1 MSSDQPENQQGGFP
15 GHEFVTAREKHNL
28 SLQQV
33 SAELNLP
40 LKALNAIESGTPQSF
55 HNQVFLR
62 GYIRTYAKH
71 LHLDANHYAN
81 IYASLPGVD
90 LKPTQ
95 IRSTTSVQERD
106 PSRSPFMK
114 LFSWLFV
121 LAIIAVIV
129 WWSRE
134 QYGLTPPPPP
144 TSLPEVSEPLTDVFD
159 PPVSPVL
166 PVTSVPSE
174 EFNPGVE
181 GEQDDSVLSE
191 SIEIADESV
200 IGDADTVSAV
210 DVSEPDAAVDQT
222 LESSSSQGLYI
233 RFSDD
238 CWIQIRDASDS
249 LIYSGVAQGG
259 TDLQL
264 EGDEPLSLVIGRRDA
279 VEELL
284 FNGELISL
292 SSFTSGNVARFS
304 LPLN

>member
-1 MSSDQPENQQGGFP
+1 MSSDQPENQQGNFP
-15 GHEFVTAREKHNL
+15 GHEFVAARESQNL

-71 LHLDANHYAN
+71 LHLDPNHYAN

-114 LFSWLFV
+114 LFTWLFV
-121 LAIIAVIV
+121 LAMIAVII

-134 QYGLTPPPPP
+134 QYGLTPPPVP
-144 TSLPEVSEPLTDVFD
+144 TPDVSETSPDIFD
-159 PPVSPVL
+159 PPVSAVTVL
-166 PVTSVPSE
+166 PNDRPDVDESNPDELSAE
-174 EFNPGVE
+174 EEALERLLDAPALGADGVADE
-181 GEQDDSVLSE
+181 EAEVVADSVVS
-191 SIEIADESV
+191 DE
-200 IGDADTVSAV
+200 AV
-210 DVSEPDAAVDQT
+210 A
-222 LESSSSQGLYI
+222 SSTTQGLYI

-238 CWIQIRDASDS
+238 CWVQVRDASDS

-259 TDLQL
+259 TDLHL

-279 VEELL
+279 VEELF
-284 FNGELISL
+284 FNGEPISL